1 MMIMNKNDPPVSLSC
16 KETSKKEKIIKI
28 QERNDFLNCLAQ
40 VGQVGQVVQILYSFL
55 IKKKRFLYFIY

>member
-40 VGQVGQVVQILYSFL
+40 LGQVCQVVQIL
-55 IKKKRFLYFIY
+55 